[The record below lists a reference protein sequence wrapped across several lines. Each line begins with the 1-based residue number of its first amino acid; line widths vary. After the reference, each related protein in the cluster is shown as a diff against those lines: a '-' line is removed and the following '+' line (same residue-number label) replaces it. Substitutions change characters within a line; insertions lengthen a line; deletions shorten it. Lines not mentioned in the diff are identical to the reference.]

1 MRESNL
7 STAEITIEKAKAAD
21 RVAISQAIKTLKN
34 SSAYMAASNKNKLKM
49 EEDKKEE
56 VVNRR

>member
-21 RVAISQAIKTLKN
+21 RVAISWAIKTLKN
-34 SSAYMAASNKNKLKM
+34 SSAYIAASNNNKLKM

-56 VVNRR
+56 VVNRQ

>member
-7 STAEITIEKAKAAD
+7 SAAEITIEKAKVAD
-21 RVAISQAIKTLKN
+21 RVAISQAIKTLKD
-34 SSAYMAASNKNKLKM
+34 SSAYMVASNKNKLKM